1 MPPKRGKADQGH
13 RQHSK
18 RTKSEDDHYH
28 KRPAIEVNWAIPKE
42 KAKSIYKDVHAIEY
56 SQALYQRARE
66 DINPQQTPLPD
77 PQHRTPIYQI
87 KKSKDLLAADQNRPS
102 ASLRSLF
109 NEIKRKS
116 TTVQD
121 VRYTLAHLEQ
131 NFNEEDQ
138 NIAVV
143 LSRSE
148 NDEIFVL
155 NEDERLEV

>member
-1 MPPKRGKADQGH
+1 
-13 RQHSK
+13 
-18 RTKSEDDHYH
+18 
-28 KRPAIEVNWAIPKE
+28 
-42 KAKSIYKDVHAIEY
+42 
-56 SQALYQRARE
+56 
-66 DINPQQTPLPD
+66 
-77 PQHRTPIYQI
+77 
-87 KKSKDLLAADQNRPS
+87 
-102 ASLRSLF
+102 LRSLF

>member
-1 MPPKRGKADQGH
+1 MPPKRGKDDQGH
-13 RQHSK
+13 RQHRR
-18 RTKSEDDHYH
+18 RTKSEYDHYH
-28 KRPAIEVNWAIPKE
+28 KRPAMEVNWAIPKE
-42 KAKSIYKDVHAIEY
+42 KAKSIYKEVYAIEY
-56 SQALYQRARE
+56 AQALYQRARE

-143 LSRSE
+143 LSRAE

-155 NEDERLEV
+155 NEDEQLEV